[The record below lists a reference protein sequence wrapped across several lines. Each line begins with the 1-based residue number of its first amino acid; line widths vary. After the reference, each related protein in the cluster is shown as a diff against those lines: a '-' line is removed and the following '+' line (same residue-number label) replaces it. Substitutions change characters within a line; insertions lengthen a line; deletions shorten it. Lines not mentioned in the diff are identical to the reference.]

1 MKKLALI
8 SLIASSII
16 ATTGS
21 SCKTNPSNESFDSN
35 TQSNNPLSGIN
46 KTTGMIGGGI
56 LGGLLGNQVG
66 SGSGKTLATI
76 AGVLGG
82 AYLGGEL
89 TGNDTQKQSQ
99 STTQRDIPEYTAIPI
114 KTASKNN
121 QINNK
126 FCHKKI
132 SYDRTINMNVDLA
145 YVRFKRAFD
154 YKTRQEKLIEAGLDP
169 NCTDDLMCR
178 FDQGFKHTV
187 QPGISYKMSD
197 QVHLDS
203 GYYLGWLTIELE
215 KAGANKTIIFVNYC
229 NGGSEGFENKYIK
242 VIDNKIKKV
251 YL

>member
-8 SLIASSII
+8 SLIASTII

-21 SCKTNPSNESFDSN
+21 GCKTNPSNESFDSN

-46 KTTGMIGGGI
+46 KTTGMIGGGV

-76 AGVLGG
+76 AEVLGG

-89 TGNDTQKQSQ
+89 TGNDIQKQSQ
-99 STTQRDIPEYTAIPI
+99 PTTQRDIPEYTATPI
-114 KTASKNN
+114 KMASNDS
-121 QINNK
+121 QVNK
-126 FCHKKI
+126 YCHKKV
-132 SYDRTINMNVDLA
+132 SYDKTVNMDVDVA

-178 FDQGFKHTV
+178 FDQGFKHIV

-197 QVHLDS
+197 QVHLDT

-215 KAGANKTIIFVNYC
+215 KAGKNKTIIFVQYC
-229 NGGSEGFENKYIK
+229 NGGSEGFENKDIK
-242 VIDNKIKKV
+242 VIDNKIKKIN
-251 YL
+251 L